1 MHSNKKPGYDSK
13 KIINSTE
20 GHKLL
25 NKWKTYLPRKRYA
38 IIKVSITKLTYK
50 FKALSST
57 YQQELYLELNESQ
70 VHLENSLKSRVINH

>member
-1 MHSNKKPGYDSK
+1 MCSNKKPGYDNK

-38 IIKVSITKLTYK
+38 IIKVSITKLT
-50 FKALSST
+50 
-57 YQQELYLELNESQ
+57 
-70 VHLENSLKSRVINH
+70 